1 MCNGKR
7 IENNSFLFLKGF
19 TGGECGT
26 AVTMKQTILLSW
38 MGRVTWGPT
47 DHVAHLHKRRKQAVG
62 VMLRVRL
69 RLNLRG
75 ASE

>member
-26 AVTMKQTILLSW
+26 AVTIVWDETNNFIELD
-38 MGRVTWGPT
+38 GTC
-47 DHVAHLHKRRKQAVG
+47 HVG
-62 VMLRVRL
+62 T
-69 RLNLRG
+69 N
-75 ASE
+75 